1 MPSTVEEM
9 GKEVIKSLQAAK
21 EQTKIDGRPLN
32 FGVVLPGAIYRS
44 SFPMAGDYQ
53 FLGSLG
59 LKTVLSLVKRDF
71 PIEFQD
77 FVKGHGIRHC
87 IIDMQGTKKVEIP
100 EVIMQ
105 SIMKIVLD
113 KNNYPLL
120 IHCNHGKHR
129 TGCAVAVLRH
139 VTRWNIDAI
148 IEEYSGFA
156 EPKIRDCD
164 LKYIHDYQVSS
175 LHGLFTT
182 KKPLN
187 PPTHN
192 RARMARLLVFTALV
206 LSIWFTTAYF
216 W

>member
-1 MPSTVEEM
+1 MLIRCS
-9 GKEVIKSLQAAK
+9 
-21 EQTKIDGRPLN
+21 
-32 FGVVLPGAIYRS
+32 
-44 SFPMAGDYQ
+44 
-53 FLGSLG
+53 
-59 LKTVLSLVKRDF
+59 SLVKKDF

-77 FVKGHGIRHC
+77 FIKGHGIRHC
-87 IIDMQGTKKVEIP
+87 IIDMQGTKRVEIP

-105 SIMKIVLD
+105 SVMKIVLD
-113 KNNYPLL
+113 KDNYPLL
-120 IHCNHGKHR
+120 IHCNHGKVSLRSCFHTYSTNISKHR

-164 LKYIHDYQVSS
+164 LKYIREYQVSS

-182 KKPLN
+182 RKPPN
-187 PPTHN
+187 PPARN
-192 RARMARLLVFTALV
+192 RARLAQLLVFTALV